1 MRTISRISILA
12 LGLSACIIPGG
23 GVIATYIT
31 GPEDSSAATYISDAE
46 TSANTLA
53 TGPTSDAQSTD
64 TATSVITCDAPCETG
79 PEATSAPADTSEPPD
94 GSSSGTTACEAC
106 PVCGDGVVES
116 PEDCDDANQREG
128 DACANDCRFPRVV
141 FVTAMLHPGNF
152 SPAPDGDAALVE
164 ADLLCQ
170 TAAEEVEL
178 PGLFKAWLSTEAG
191 SPSARFD
198 TEFSGAYRRRD
209 GLLVAQG
216 WLGLTSDTLENPINV
231 DVNGAPVLQVAT
243 FAWTSTSSAGMLVL
257 GGDCDNWSSGP
268 PVLGLVGD
276 IHATDSKWTFAEQK
290 QCDNE
295 FRLYCV
301 QNG

>member
-1 MRTISRISILA
+1 VRPISRVSITA

-23 GVIATYIT
+23 GVITTYIT

-46 TSANTLA
+46 TSANPPA
-53 TGPTSDAQSTD
+53 TEPTSDGQSTD
-64 TATSVITCDAPCETG
+64 TATSVFTCDGPCETG
-79 PEATSAPADTSEPPD
+79 EEPTSAPADTS
-94 GSSSGTTACEAC
+94 GSSSETTTCEAC
-106 PVCGDGVVES
+106 PVCGDGVVEP
-116 PEDCDDANQREG
+116 PEDCDDANLREG

-152 SPAPDGDAALVE
+152 SPAPDGDTALVE

-170 TAAEEVEL
+170 TAAEEVDV

-191 SPSARFD
+191 SPSDRLD
-198 TEFSGAYRRRD
+198 TEFTGAYRRRD

-216 WLGLTSDTLENPINV
+216 WSGLKSDTLENPIDV
-231 DVNGAPVLQVAT
+231 DVNGAPVLQVAP

-295 FRLYCV
+295 FRLYCI
-301 QNG
+301 QDG